1 MVHSIDSSSR
11 CSLHL
16 SSLLSHR
23 VLSQMFPIQPKAK
36 RARGV
41 PPRHRHVL
49 LPQPQLARQTAQ
61 HCHVLCVPGHT
72 SPTSAVARVV
82 ATLKHRIF
90 DSLHIVLVAATRPI
104 RIVPRPLFI
113 CRRRL
118 SRRRRRGR
126 RRGRFADL
134 CPLLATTLSTV
145 LTVPATVSMTA
156 VVPQHQQHKNS
167 TRVATVLAGTAA
179 TASVIARYTYLIN
192 NALVSRRTNQCRSQ
206 GLQINAFP
214 YVMEHAGNKTQ
225 QTTGNTRFLSSRT
238 SSLPPRPPPAC
249 SASAY

>member
-1 MVHSIDSSSR
+1 MVHSIDSSSL
-11 CSLHL
+11 CSLRL

-23 VLSQMFPIQPKAK
+23 VLIQMFPIQPKAK

-61 HCHVLCVPGHT
+61 RCHVLCVPGHT
-72 SPTSAVARVV
+72 PSTSAVARVV

-90 DSLHIVLVAATRPI
+90 DPLHTVLVAATRLI
-104 RIVPRPLFI
+104 RIIPRSLFI

-118 SRRRRRGR
+118 PRRRRRGRRRGRRRRRRRR

-145 LTVPATVSMTA
+145 LTVPATVSITA
-156 VVPQHQQHKNS
+156 VVPQHQQHK
-167 TRVATVLAGTAA
+167 TVATVLAGTAA
-179 TASVIARYTYLIN
+179 TAFVIVRYTYLIIN
-192 NALVSRRTNQCRSQ
+192 NTLV
-206 GLQINAFP
+206 
-214 YVMEHAGNKTQ
+214 
-225 QTTGNTRFLSSRT
+225 
-238 SSLPPRPPPAC
+238 
-249 SASAY
+249 

>member
-156 VVPQHQQHKNS
+156 VV
-167 TRVATVLAGTAA
+167 ATVLAGTAA
-179 TASVIARYTYLIN
+179 TAFVIARYTYLIN
-192 NALVSRRTNQCRSQ
+192 NTLVSRRTNQCRSQ
-206 GLQINAFP
+206 RLQINAFP
-214 YVMEHAGNKTQ
+214 YIMEHASNKTQ

-238 SSLPPRPPPAC
+238 SSLPPLPPPAC